1 MDLIKPAFGL
11 IFWMTISFLVVLFV
25 LKKYAWKPILDILK
39 EREDSIEKAL
49 NEAKRAR
56 EELIFLKAAN
66 QDLLNEAR
74 AERDRILKEAKE
86 MKNAIIAEAKT
97 KAKEEAEKV
106 IESAREAINNEKKAA
121 IAEIKDQV
129 AVLSIKIAEKILKI
143 ELSEDKK
150 QKDLISNLLEDI
162 KLN

>member
-11 IFWMTISFLVVLFV
+11 IFWMTISFLIVLFI

-66 QDLLNEAR
+66 KDLINEVR
-74 AERDRILKEAKE
+74 AERDKILKEAKDI
-86 MKNAIIAEAKT
+86 KNEIIAEAKI
-97 KAKEEAEKV
+97 KAKEEADKM
-106 IESAREAINNEKKAA
+106 IKLAREAINNEKKAA
-121 IAEIKDQV
+121 IAEIKGQV
-129 AVLSIKIAEKILKI
+129 AVLSIEIAKKILRS

-150 QKDLISNLLEDI
+150 QKALISNLLEDI

>member
-86 MKNAIIAEAKT
+86 MKNAIIAEAKI

-121 IAEIKDQV
+121 IAEIKNQV
-129 AVLSIKIAEKILKI
+129 AVLSIEIAEKILRS
-143 ELSEDKK
+143 ELSDQKPPPKK
-150 QKDLISNLLEDI
+150 PP
-162 KLN
+162 